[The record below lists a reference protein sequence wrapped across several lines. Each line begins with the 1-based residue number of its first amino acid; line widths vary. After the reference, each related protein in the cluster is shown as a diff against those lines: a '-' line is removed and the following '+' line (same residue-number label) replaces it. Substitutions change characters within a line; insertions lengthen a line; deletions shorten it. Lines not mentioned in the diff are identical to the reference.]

1 MADKFTDEQIQALL
15 KLVEKK
21 DDKETDE
28 QRKERERR
36 EDADRIKREEEEKA
50 LGDAGRRA
58 LERVREERDAAKD
71 EARKHA
77 ADLKKIKDEQDER
90 DRKAAEE
97 SGNFKKLYEDLKG
110 KHEELEQGVKDRD
123 LTALKQ
129 KVAKDTGLPD
139 ELVERLAGASEAD
152 LKADAEKLLKSVAPT
167 KAADTDTGRDQRTNG
182 VGGSSNSST
191 QDTKVNTNYSFVP
204 AGAVTIPD

>member
-1 MADKFTDEQIQALL
+1 MADKLTEEQIKKLL
-15 KLVEKK
+15 ELVDKK

-36 EDADRIKREEEEKA
+36 EDEERKKREDDEKN
-50 LGDAGRRA
+50 LGDAGKRA
-58 LERVREERDAAKD
+58 LERIREERDAAEKKAR
-71 EARKHA
+71 EASQE
-77 ADLKKIKDEQDER
+77 LKKLKDEQDER

-97 SGNFKKLYEDLKG
+97 SGNYKKLYEDLKV
-110 KHEELEQGVKDRD
+110 KHEELERGVKDRD

-152 LKADAEKLLKSVAPT
+152 LKADAEKLLKSVAPP
-167 KAADTDTGRDQRTNG
+167 KAADTDAGKDQRQNG
-182 VGGSSNSST
+182 TGGSSNSQN